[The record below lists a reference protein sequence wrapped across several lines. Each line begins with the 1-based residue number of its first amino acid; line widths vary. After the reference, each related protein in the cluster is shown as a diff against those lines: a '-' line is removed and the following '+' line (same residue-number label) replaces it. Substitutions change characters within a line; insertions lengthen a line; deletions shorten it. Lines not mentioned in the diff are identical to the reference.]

1 MKKFL
6 DTADFIKKVLGVYG
20 STKVQRPPKIDD
32 NISLYVLFV
41 HKIKLT

>member
-20 STKVQRPPKIDD
+20 KTKVQKPPKIDD
-32 NISLYVLFV
+32 DIFYMFYLY
-41 HKIKLT
+41 IKLN